1 MINNKTKEKINKFIE
16 DDKLEASSYEDQ
28 SCYNAAYCYGRAAG
42 ASGALNVM
50 EEEKASEMFVVIN
63 LYSNENIS
71 EFDKVTLLPT
81 VYSSY
86 EAAKAAADKA
96 FSEDKKESIARDAVA
111 CTLGDVDTI
120 NNAIYCIGD
129 YKDNAYNCYHNVYL
143 VIPMTAE
150 AENS

>member
-1 MINNKTKEKINKFIE
+1 MRLL
-16 DDKLEASSYEDQ
+16 D
-28 SCYNAAYCYGRAAG
+28 
-42 ASGALNVM
+42 
-50 EEEKASEMFVVIN
+50 
-63 LYSNENIS
+63 SNENIS

-111 CTLGDVDTI
+111 CTLGDVDTV
-120 NNAIYCIGD
+120 NNAIYCVGD